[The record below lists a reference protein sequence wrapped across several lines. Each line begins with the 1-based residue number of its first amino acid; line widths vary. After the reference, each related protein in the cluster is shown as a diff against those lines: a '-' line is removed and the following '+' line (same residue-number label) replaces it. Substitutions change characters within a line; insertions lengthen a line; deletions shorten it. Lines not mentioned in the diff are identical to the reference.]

1 MGVKEQLQ
9 ALAALLSVKKK
20 TAGIHSIR
28 EQAGLRRELYVAE
41 KKVFLALSEYVPQ
54 IFQVLEQLLYWLGYS
69 GSSQGPVNFVK
80 TKSNLNCI

>member
-54 IFQVLEQLLYWLGYS
+54 IFQVLEQLLY
-69 GSSQGPVNFVK
+69 
-80 TKSNLNCI
+80 